1 MTRFATSALGAAALA
16 VVTLGAPAAQAADDA
31 STELTPAPTSMTSE
45 VPKAA
50 AEAADSSLTGAFLD
64 GLTKAP
70 DTHMR
75 AQALKAEDEPKETKA
90 TGSPVAVYVLN
101 PQFVRDG
108 SGPVGRFSYA
118 ATPYTLRGVPAT
130 IDTVQKDGEWV
141 AANISTGT
149 TEQDMA
155 KAAKGA
161 DLLYEPQVH
170 AWYAVDDDDT
180 LRPLNDSAKKAIGK
194 DKDSISR
201 DDYAAQVHAKY
212 ASMMPGSSYAKS
224 GKAGGFQA
232 APVQIKAASSG
243 TTESFWTGSATKP
256 AVAAS
261 LSIGAVAL
269 GGIALRRRRA
279 SRVGREI

>member
-1 MTRFATSALGAAALA
+1 MTRFSTYAVSAAALA
-16 VVTLGAPAAQAADDA
+16 VVTLGAPVAQAADGA
-31 STELTPAPTSMTSE
+31 STDLAPAPTSMTSE
-45 VPKAA
+45 APEA
-50 AEAADSSLTGAFLD
+50 AEQAADGSLTGAFLD

-70 DTHMR
+70 DAHMR
-75 AQALKAEDEPKETKA
+75 TQASESKSKSEETKA

-108 SGPVGRFSYA
+108 SGPMGRFSYA

-130 IDTVQKDGEWV
+130 IDTVQKDGKWV

-149 TEQDMA
+149 TEQEMA

-161 DLLYEPQVH
+161 GLLYEPQVH
-170 AWYAVDDDDT
+170 AWYAVGDDDT
-180 LRPLNDSAKKAIGK
+180 LRPLNDSAKNAIGK
-194 DKDSISR
+194 DKESINR

-212 ASMMPGSSYAKS
+212 ASMLPDTSYDKS
-224 GKAGGFQA
+224 GKAGGFKA
-232 APVQIKAASSG
+232 APVQIKSANSS
-243 TTESFWTGSATKP
+243 ESTWMSSATKP

-269 GGIALRRRRA
+269 GGIALRRRRG
-279 SRVGREI
+279 SRVG